1 MLRNTFIALTLVFVL
16 ASCQSKKNHKE
27 TSGQDIPAATA
38 KDSLL
43 VKLVTQ
49 AYIYGYPMMTMDYT
63 HKISSNV
70 VSDNGM
76 GKGPINQ
83 WGNMRKFPKA
93 GFKEVVRPNL
103 DTYYSLVYADLGK
116 NPLYLHIP
124 ATDRYYLMP
133 ILNAYGDVIE
143 SLGTRTTGQGELN
156 IALVG
161 PKFDGEIDK
170 DLTVIRSTTDLNW
183 LLGRIAVKNNEDGK
197 LEVANFQSKLI
208 ARPLS
213 ERKNKNY
220 KNPKGMINP
229 DYLNKVPMDEVDNKD
244 ITTYLNEVMQLM
256 IDNPGYPADQPLLNQ
271 LKTIGFE
278 PGGTFKLD
286 QFDPQTQEMVK
297 KVPAIVQGLF
307 SKMTANPPTEN
318 LQNGWNVITS
328 GLGEYGTQY
337 FLRAYVTKIG
347 YGANQPVDAIYPN
360 SAIDSD
366 GNNYNGS
373 NKYVLHFEADHMPPV
388 NGFWSITMYDK
399 KGFLV
404 DNAIDRYNLG
414 GMKDLIYNEDGSLD
428 IFIQA
433 EEPKKLK
440 ANWLPS
446 TKGGEEFELTFR
458 MYYPKENVLDK
469 SYQMPG
475 VKKVQ

>member
-1 MLRNTFIALTLVFVL
+1 MNNLKFI
-16 ASCQSKKNHKE
+16 S
-27 TSGQDIPAATA
+27 I
-38 KDSLL
+38 LL
-43 VKLVTQ
+43 VVLLVSCKNEKNNNSNTEQTSTSKIDSANVALVTQ

-83 WGNMRKFPKA
+83 WGNMHKFPKA
-93 GFKEVVRPNL
+93 GFTEVVRPNL
-103 DTYYSLVYADLGK
+103 DTYYSVIYADLGK
-116 NPLYLHIP
+116 SPLYLQIP
-124 ATDRYYLMP
+124 ATERYYLMP
-133 ILNAYGDVIE
+133 ILNAHGDVIK
-143 SLGTRTTGQGELN
+143 SVGSRTTGQGEVK

-161 PKFDGEIDK
+161 PKYDGDIDE
-170 DLTVIRSTTDLNW
+170 DLTVIKSSTNLNW
-183 LLGRIAVKNNEDGK
+183 MLGRVAVKNNEDGQA
-197 LEVANFQSKLI
+197 EIANFQSKLI

-213 ERKNKNY
+213 ERHNENY
-220 KNPKGMINP
+220 MNPEGVINP

-256 IDNPGYPADQPLLNQ
+256 LDNPGYASDAPLLKK
-271 LKTIGFE
+271 LKTIGIT
-278 PGGTFKLD
+278 PGGDFKLD
-286 QFDPQTQEMVK
+286 QFNMPTQEMMQ

-307 SKMTANPPTEN
+307 SKMTANPPSEN

-328 GLGEYGTQY
+328 GLGEYGTEY

-347 YGANQPVDAIYPN
+347 YGANQSVDAIYPN
-360 SAIDSD
+360 SAVDAD

-373 NKYVLHFEADHMPPV
+373 NKYVLHFDADHMPPV
-388 NGFWSITMYDK
+388 NGFWSLTMYDK

-414 GMKDLIYNEDGSLD
+414 GMKDLTYNDDGSLD
-428 IFIQA
+428 ILIQA
-433 EEPKKLK
+433 EEPEQLK
-440 ANWLPS
+440 TNWLPS
-446 TKGGEEFELTFR
+446 PQAGEEFELTFR
-458 MYYPKENVLDK
+458 MYYPKENVINR

-475 VKKVQ
+475 VQKVK